1 MVLLNITDDFAIG
14 CNKPVNDYAIAKVNA
29 SMVAKTYLETDLF
42 DKRKLSE
49 RMSTCGNYLEFMR
62 NLETSET
69 HLVNGMFCQLRLCPM
84 CAFRRSLKTFA
95 NISAIVLQPEYREL
109 QWIFITLTI
118 KNCTGDELSD
128 TIDRI
133 HSAFARMT
141 SNKTTLFRQTY
152 RGWYR
157 SLEVTYNEEEDT
169 YHPHLHVLA
178 CVDNDY
184 FHSKRFMKTEDMV
197 QHWKKFLNKAKKKD
211 GSEYDEIT
219 YDPVCWIEAV
229 YGNSKKEIAEV
240 SKYTVKPVSYEDK
253 PQVLETLTRAL
264 HRKRCTALG
273 GIMKETSRRLKLEDA
288 EDSVLDG
295 NMSFREQLKSSP
307 QWTTEVLKWNAGAK
321 CYELQEQEKEQPVDI
336 NKLVESNLIN

>member
-1 MVLLNITDDFAIG
+1 MALLNITVDFATG
-14 CNKPVNDYAIAKVNA
+14 YNKCVSDYTITKER
-29 SMVAKTYLETDLF
+29 SREVAKTYLETDLIDGRRLF
-42 DKRKLSE
+42 E
-49 RMSTCGNYLEFMR
+49 RMSSCGNYLEFMR
-62 NLETSET
+62 NIETGET
-69 HLVNGMFCQLRLCPM
+69 HLVGGMFCRLRLCPM

-95 NISAIVLQPEYREL
+95 NISAIVLQPEYKEL
-109 QWIFITLTI
+109 QWIFITLTVE
-118 KNCTGDELSD
+118 NCTGDELSD

-141 SNKTTLFRQTY
+141 ASKSTLFRQTY

-169 YHPHLHVLA
+169 YHPHLHMLA

-253 PQVLETLTRAL
+253 PKVLETLTRAL

-295 NMSFREQLKSSP
+295 NMGFREQLKSSP
-307 QWTTEVLKWNAGAK
+307 QWVTEILRWNSGAK
-321 CYELQEQEKEQPVDI
+321 CYELQEQEDVQPADI
-336 NKLVESNLIN
+336 SKLAETSLTE